1 MSFLGALT
9 IILGLAVIGLGLLT
23 YHLLTRLHLIEDAVS
38 GGMRAPSRTLSREE
52 FGRRFS
58 TARKRAEFARDH
70 QQGVV
75 LFLDERPSS
84 TELLD
89 SLAHLSQTRG
99 FGALFGAKAP
109 TGTPHEII
117 LGEDQADRMESLGV
131 TAVPFCFVVD
141 ASTIVEARPVGS
153 AAAFES
159 LLLEVAQ

>member
-9 IILGLAVIGLGLLT
+9 IILALSVIALGLLT

-52 FGRRFS
+52 FGRRFV
-58 TARKRAEFARDH
+58 TARRRAEFARE
-70 QQGVV
+70 QQHGVV
-75 LFLDERPSS
+75 LFLDDRSAS
-84 TELLD
+84 TELLEA
-89 SLAHLSQTRG
+89 LAHLGQKRG
-99 FGALFGAKAP
+99 FTVLFGENAP
-109 TGTPHEII
+109 DEMPEGLAHAV
-117 LGEDQADRMESLGV
+117 GQADQMESLGV

-159 LLLEVAQ
+159 LLLEAAQ